1 MKKGLVFFLLLA
13 ATLFAADKALITVK
27 SATVNNGVVIVTI
40 QDSGKT
46 YELQCNQSSGNCISL
61 KAGSYWMVRLEKNH
75 GMYDCDN
82 VDLYSQSA
90 DPTADDAQL
99 LGEYCITQK

>member
-1 MKKGLVFFLLLA
+1 MKKVLVLFLLLA
-13 ATLFAADKALITVK
+13 ATLFALDKALITVK

-46 YELQCNQSSGNCISL
+46 FELQCNQSSGSCVSP
-61 KAGSYWMVRLEKNH
+61 KPGSYGMVRLEKNH

-90 DPTADDAQL
+90 DPAAEDAQL
-99 LGEYCITQK
+99 LGEYCINQK